1 MKFGRVENPSLVD
14 HQIPESFK
22 WGSFEQKSAVSENGL
37 TVYLGAPA
45 WGDRGYIGKIYPP
58 KTKPFRL
65 LIPLQPAVFVY
76 RAQYHVL
83 SYTKN
88 GDH

>member
-58 KTKPFRL
+58 KTKPSASTWVAKPEVHAEVR
-65 LIPLQPAVFVY
+65 VT
-76 RAQYHVL
+76 
-83 SYTKN
+83 S
-88 GDH
+88 